1 MIKTV
6 KKTVVIGSGI
16 MGSGIAAILASKG
29 IKTLLLDIIPPDL
42 DKNEKNLL
50 KRNQIVLENL
60 QKAKKIKP
68 PVFTSKEDANFIEIG
83 NLEDDFDKIADCD
96 WVFEVAIENVKI
108 KKELFSKIDKIR
120 KEGTFVSTNT
130 SGIPLKL
137 LSEGLSDDF
146 KKHFFGTHFFNP
158 VRYMHLLEIIKGK
171 DTLDEVIEF
180 ATNFGEEYLGK
191 GIVNAKDTPN
201 FIANR
206 LGVQSISKAIQFM
219 VKHKLNISEVDLVAS
234 RFLGR
239 AKSGILRTSDIVGI
253 DTLVY
258 VLENTIKMLPEEK
271 DDFILPDFVSKM
283 IENNLLG
290 NKTKAGFYKKEKD
303 AQGKKVIKALDY
315 DTLEYKTYDEPFYLS
330 FFAAKEAK
338 GVNGK
343 IKAICA
349 GDDAASHFAWDLVT
363 SEVIYA
369 AEKIPEISDTIVE
382 MDRAMKWGYNLQ
394 VGPFESWDALGVEES
409 VARMEKEGKKVPE
422 KVKTML
428 QKGVKSF
435 YKQEGGD
442 SFYYDFKTE
451 QYQKIVQKE
460 NEISLFNLKNN
471 NKIAKSCR
479 SASLIDLDDG
489 IFCFEFHTKMNSL
502 NGEIIGFIN
511 EVIEYIEA
519 NGQGLVIG
527 NENFGTPGAFSAGAD
542 IFFVM
547 NAIKDKKFKDIEE
560 FLKVGQGTI
569 QKLKYANFPIVAAPF
584 DLTLG
589 GGCEICI
596 GTADKIVA
604 HKELYMGLVE
614 VGVGLIPA
622 GGGCL
627 NLWKKFLNGVPDAAI
642 QNNFDF
648 GKLFIPVFMNIGTA
662 KVSSSAKDAMSLGFL
677 SYNDRIV
684 ANKYHLIAEAKK
696 EVLHLVNCGYV
707 PPVKKK
713 IPVMG
718 ESGFAMVNAELFNRL
733 EGSFLSEH
741 DAKIAKKAAFVI
753 SGGNVKEGS
762 LVDEETI
769 LTLEREAF
777 LELCNEPKTFERIAY
792 TLKTGRPLRN

>member
-42 DKNEKNLL
+42 DKNEKNPL

-303 AQGKKVIKALDY
+303 TQGKKVIKALDY
-315 DTLEYKTYDEPFYLS
+315 DTLEYKAYDEPFYLS

-471 NKIAKSCR
+471 SKIAKSCR

-569 QKLKYANFPIVAAPF
+569 QKLKYSNFPIVAAPF
-584 DLTLG
+584 DLALG

-677 SYNDRIV
+677 NSNDRIV

-696 EVLHLVNCGYV
+696 EALHLANCGYV

-713 IPVMG
+713 LPVMG